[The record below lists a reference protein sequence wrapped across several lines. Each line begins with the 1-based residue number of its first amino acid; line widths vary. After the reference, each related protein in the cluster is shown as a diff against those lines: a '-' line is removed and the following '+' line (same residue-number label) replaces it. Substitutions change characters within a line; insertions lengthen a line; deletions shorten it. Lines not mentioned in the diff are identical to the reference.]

1 VDYVVFFGDDTP
13 ERLIRALVPDVLVKG
28 ADWKPGAIVGGDI
41 VRANGGIVRTIPLT
55 RGRSTTALID
65 RILRVHRRAGA

>member
-1 VDYVVFFGDDTP
+1 M
-13 ERLIRALVPDVLVKG
+13 KG
-28 ADWKPGAIVGGDI
+28 ADWKLGAIVGDV

-55 RGRSTTALID
+55 RGRSTTASID